1 MGLTLREKKKKKK
14 KAKWCRQCSDIHLI
28 FSGG

>member
-1 MGLTLREKKKKKK
+1 MGLTLREKKKKK

-28 FSGG
+28 FILW